1 MTTPGSPGYLRG
13 GHRGGVVES
22 VAEGNY
28 AYFCST
34 GADGLGGDPVPVY
47 VVRFDA
53 VDLWGATAEGHP
65 PSPLYAE
72 LYEPYLTAVTN
83 AEEAPTS

>member
-1 MTTPGSPGYLRG
+1 MRG
-13 GHRGGVVES
+13 HQGVVES

-34 GADGLGGDPVPVY
+34 GADGLGDPVPVY

-53 VDLWGATAEGHP
+53 VDLWGATTEGH

-72 LYEPYLTAVTN
+72 LYEPYLTAVAN
-83 AEEAPTS
+83 AEEAPAS